1 MELAELTGTLA
12 QMTADDLRIVAKAIA
27 VHHQSAGDE
36 VDSWHAVV
44 HIDEVLRRTGR
55 SRQAAH
61 AAYAAAQA
69 VLAAAGA
76 SSVTL
81 PDPEITKIAR
91 AAALIARGL
100 VAGAD
105 ADADVRWLLLQWPGF
120 IAA

>member
-12 QMTADDLRIVAKAIA
+12 EMTADDLRIVAKSLA
-27 VHHQSAGDE
+27 VRHQSAGDE

-69 VLAAAGA
+69 VLAAAA
-76 SSVTL
+76 SSSMVL
-81 PDPEITKIAR
+81 PDPEVTRIAR
-91 AAALIARGL
+91 AAALVARGI
-100 VAGAD
+100 VAGTE
-105 ADADVRWLLLQWPGF
+105 ADADVRWLLLQWPGL